1 MNLLYIE
8 FVIIIGLV
16 YLFLLIM
23 IMILV
28 GVMENIEG
36 EMLEV
41 VEMLG
46 VNLMMVFWKIVL
58 FLLILGI
65 IVGSILVFIGILM
78 VYMML

>member
-58 FLLILGI
+58 FLLIFGI

>member
-1 MNLLYIE
+1 
-8 FVIIIGLV
+8 
-16 YLFLLIM
+16 
-23 IMILV
+23 MILV

-58 FLLILGI
+58 FLLIFGI